1 MVSCARTAAR
11 RLSGY
16 GDTLKHL
23 EERGGTLQGERSRMQ
38 RHLDRL
44 RSELE
49 TYESNLTRLSVSSA
63 SGNSLL
69 TELERKRSALIEDIK
84 LAEQKL
90 ALLDAEGQEG

>member
-1 MVSCARTAAR
+1 
-11 RLSGY
+11 
-16 GDTLKHL
+16 
-23 EERGGTLQGERSRMQ
+23 MQ

-63 SGNSLL
+63 SGSSLL

-90 ALLDAEGQEG
+90 ALLDSEGQEA

>member
-1 MVSCARTAAR
+1 
-11 RLSGY
+11 
-16 GDTLKHL
+16 
-23 EERGGTLQGERSRMQ
+23 MQ

-63 SGNSLL
+63 SGGSLL
-69 TELERKRSALIEDIK
+69 TELERKRSALVEDIK

-90 ALLDAEGQEG
+90 ALLDAEGQEA

>member
-1 MVSCARTAAR
+1 
-11 RLSGY
+11 
-16 GDTLKHL
+16 
-23 EERGGTLQGERSRMQ
+23 MQ

-63 SGNSLL
+63 SGSSLL

>member
-1 MVSCARTAAR
+1 
-11 RLSGY
+11 
-16 GDTLKHL
+16 
-23 EERGGTLQGERSRMQ
+23 MQ

-90 ALLDAEGQEG
+90 ALLDSEGQEA